1 MIKKLIAYIGHLFI
15 VICECTGSGTLFA
28 YDSIK
33 NLTQGDKKET
43 IRQMAKLGV
52 DSLPIVFL
60 TIFFSGMVFSAQS
73 ASEFVKFGAGSTV
86 GGVVAIA
93 MGRELVPI
101 LTGVVVAGRI
111 GAAIAAEIGTMNVT
125 EQIDA
130 LRVMA
135 VNPIRYLVV
144 PRLWALML
152 TMPII
157 VLFANIVGDLGGLF
171 AATSYT
177 DLASEQ
183 FIRSITVY
191 TEVFD
196 ITGGM
201 IKSVFFGAIIAL
213 VACYKGLHTRQGA
226 EGVGLSTTA
235 SVVFSMVLIFAAN
248 YFLSLVLYV
257 Y

>member
-1 MIKKLIAYIGHLFI
+1 MFKKLIARIGRLASET
-15 VICECTGSGTLFA
+15 CASTGSGTIFA
-28 YDSIK
+28 YNAIV
-33 NLTQGDKKET
+33 NLRKVDKQET
-43 IRQMAKLGV
+43 VRQMAKLGV

-101 LTGVVVAGRI
+101 LTGVVVAGRT

-135 VNPIRYLVV
+135 VNPVRYLVV
-144 PRLWALML
+144 PRLLALML

-157 VLFANIVGDLGGLF
+157 VLSANIVGDLGGLF
-171 AATSYT
+171 AATNYT
-177 DLASEQ
+177 TLGSQE
-183 FIRSITVY
+183 FIRSINIY
-191 TEVFD
+191 TQVFD

-201 IKSVFFGAIIAL
+201 IKSVVFGAIIAL

-235 SVVFSMVLIFAAN
+235 SVVFSMILIFAAN
-248 YFLSLVLYV
+248 YFLSLLLYV

>member
-1 MIKKLIAYIGHLFI
+1 MLKKLIASIGHFI
-15 VICECTGSGTLFA
+15 TTTCEATGAGTLFV
-28 YDSIK
+28 YDAIA
-33 NLTQGDKKET
+33 NLSKVDKKET
-43 IRQMAKLGV
+43 VRQMAKLGV
-52 DSLPIVFL
+52 DSLPIVLL

-101 LTGVVVAGRI
+101 LTGVVVAGRT

-135 VNPIRYLVV
+135 VNPIKYLVV
-144 PRLWALML
+144 PRLFALML

-171 AATSYT
+171 AATNYT
-177 DLASEQ
+177 SLASQE

-201 IKSVFFGAIIAL
+201 IKSIVFGAIIAL